1 MNRESNWQSMKNEWP
16 ILTLAAA
23 LVGLLVVFL
32 LTDSILARA
41 VAILGYLA
49 YALFAYT
56 RR

>member
-1 MNRESNWQSMKNEWP
+1 MKNEWP